1 MIFKRLTRL
10 RLQLSFAFFLKTFS
24 DSPMDLTKALQI
36 FSIRQRMFGAVAS
49 TLFFLALIG
58 GAGLWSLTRVEA
70 IDRKFAAQTQADT
83 ATLIELRT
91 AIGTARR
98 FEKDLVINYDSVER
112 QAVYR
117 LQWNKAVE
125 SARLHAHRLA
135 DPKNPTQMASAQKI
149 DTLVKSYAEKATLV
163 FKQIEVLGFNDAP
176 VANLALGSAKD
187 AVHSAESEIIALA
200 ALLDTEAVHSVEA
213 RITAIREAYLLF
225 GAVILIAIGAVVP
238 VSLLN
243 MLSICRPINRAR
255 AIAQRIAAG
264 DLTEVIVV
272 VGRDETS
279 QLLGAL
285 ASMQHSL
292 RDMVGQL
299 QASTDSISTAS
310 AEIAIGNQDL
320 ANRNELAATNVQQAA
335 ASLEQLT
342 GAVKQSAESA
352 HQANQLAS
360 SAVEVAARG
369 GVAVSQVVATM
380 DDINTAS
387 KRIADIIGVIDGIAF
402 QTNLLALNAAIEA
415 ARAGEHGRGF
425 AVVASEV
432 RSLAQRSAEAAKE
445 IKGLIGASVDKVQ
458 GGSRLVADAG
468 RTMTEIVSSVQR
480 VSQIIG
486 EITTA
491 AAEQSDGIGQINI
504 AVNLLDHMT
513 QQNAALVE
521 ESAAAAQSLN
531 DQAGSLAQV
540 VGRFKLGIPVQVAGG
555 GGGFG
560 GDFVDASAVDR
571 GTPDLSSTRLRSPV
585 LTPSIGH
592 KTPQPRSQQLAAA
605 GAHDGD
611 WETF

>member
-1 MIFKRLTRL
+1 
-10 RLQLSFAFFLKTFS
+10 
-24 DSPMDLTKALQI
+24 MDLTKPLQM
-36 FSIRQRMFGAVAS
+36 FSIRQRMFGAIAS
-49 TLFFLALIG
+49 TLTFLALVG
-58 GAGLWSLTRVEA
+58 GVGLWSLTRVEE
-70 IDRKFAAQTQADT
+70 IDRKFAAHTHADT
-83 ATLIELRT
+83 ITLAELRT
-91 AIGTARR
+91 AMGAMRR
-98 FEKDLVINYDSVER
+98 YEKDLAINYDSAER
-112 QAVYR
+112 QAEYR
-117 LQWNKAVE
+117 PRWNKAVE
-125 SARLHAHRLA
+125 TAHLHAHQLA
-135 DPKNPTQMASAQKI
+135 DPKNPTQRASAQKI
-149 DTLVKSYAEKATLV
+149 EVLITSYAEKAALV
-163 FKQIEVLGFNDAP
+163 FRQLEVLGFNDAP
-176 VANLALGSAKD
+176 VANLALAPAKVMVYSAESEIAALAILLD
-187 AVHSAESEIIALA
+187 VEAVHSAEQ
-200 ALLDTEAVHSVEA
+200 

-225 GAVILIAIGAVVP
+225 GVVILIAIGAVVP
-238 VSLLN
+238 MTFLN
-243 MLSICRPINRAR
+243 MLSICRPISRAR

-264 DLTEVIVV
+264 DLTELIVV
-272 VGRDETS
+272 GGRDETS
-279 QLLGAL
+279 QLLTSL
-285 ASMQHSL
+285 ASMQNSL

-320 ANRNELAATNVQQAA
+320 ANRNELAASNVEQAA

-352 HQANQLAS
+352 HQANQLAT
-360 SAVEVAARG
+360 SAVEVAERG

-380 DDINTAS
+380 EDINTAS

-504 AVNLLDHMT
+504 TVNLLDHMT

-531 DQAGSLAQV
+531 DQAASLAQV
-540 VGRFKLGIPVQVAGG
+540 VSRFQLGVPAQVAGG
-555 GGGFG
+555 SGIGSSSSSG
-560 GDFVDASAVDR
+560 GDGDFNIPSAVDR
-571 GTPDLSSTRLRSPV
+571 STPDTSSTRLRSPV
-585 LTPSIGH
+585 SVHSIAH
-592 KTPQPRSQQLAAA
+592 KTPQPRSQQVATA
-605 GAHDGD
+605 GTKDGD